1 MGLKS
6 DIYDALVKNLG
17 EEHINNSSDGKTKVD
32 TLANDLSIAI
42 RDFILAQ
49 TFRVD
54 KLTASVGPVTTK
66 ALPVGVVGVPPGSP
80 LPLPTIPIGLVTVE
94 VDKDGQATGNPVQG
108 GKPQSDFSE
117 IRLRKNEVEEM

>member
-17 EEHINNSSDGKTKVD
+17 KEHIKNSPEGKAKVD
-32 TLANDLSIAI
+32 TLADDLSIAI

-108 GKPQSDFSE
+108 GKPQSNFSE
-117 IRLRKNEVEEM
+117 VRLRPNEVKQP